1 MKIDF
6 AGGLRAILK
15 DRELT
20 IKAFADLVGV
30 QDKNLHTQFK
40 RQDLRL
46 SSLSKWA
53 EALNMQPSELLREME
68 KKQVAVAQVASHNS
82 HNTTQQK
89 S

>member
-1 MKIDF
+1 MNIDF

-15 DRELT
+15 ERELT
-20 IKAFADLVGV
+20 IKAFAALVGV
-30 QDKNLHTQFK
+30 HDKNLHQQFK

-46 SSLSKWA
+46 SSLVKWA
-53 EALNMQPSELLREME
+53 DALNLAPSELLRAME
-68 KKQVAVAQVASHNS
+68 QKQVASAQVAEHTS